1 MTKHNALAV
10 SEILIRVSLRRR
22 QQDSSSKKPSGRL
35 SKKSPSF
42 VTHNR
47 PVPAVPLFQK
57 VGNGLIFRI
66 GPLKSLRQLSVKGFG
81 DAPQYPQDN
90 MLATRFHD
98 RSVGLVTDNRIRSSQ
113 IDGQIPDVDWK
124 DRARLYSGCSNVNL
138 NSPRLPRT
146 TFPFDRVFNSSHPSV
161 RRKACA

>member
-10 SEILIRVSLRRR
+10 SEILIRMSLRRR
-22 QQDSSSKKPSGRL
+22 QRNSSSKKPSGHL
-35 SKKSPSF
+35 SKKSPGF
-42 VTHNR
+42 VTRNCLI
-47 PVPAVPLFQK
+47 PAVPFFQK

-66 GPLKSLRQLSVKGFG
+66 NPLKSLRQLFLKNFG

-90 MLATRFHD
+90 MLTTRFHD
-98 RSVGLVTDNRIRSSQ
+98 RSAGLVTDDRIRSSQ
-113 IDGQIPDVDWK
+113 IDGQIPDVDWR
-124 DRARLYSGCSNVNL
+124 DRTRLYSECSNVNR

-146 TFPFDRVFNSSHPSV
+146 TFPFDRVFSSSHPSV